1 MDIIKKILNNIE
13 EIIVVPLVGTMA
25 AVIILQVIFRYI
37 VKGSLPWSEELAR
50 YLMVWVTF
58 VGASIG
64 VKKGAH
70 VGIEAFVL
78 ILPPKAKTF
87 VKYLGIIISIVFC
100 IIVLNASLGIV
111 HRQIISHQV
120 SPAMR
125 IPMWWAYGAIPVGT
139 FLMTIRFIQSLF
151 KIKAVKAETE
161 NQLWV

>member
-1 MDIIKKILNNIE
+1 MNIIKKILNNIE

-25 AVIILQVIFRYI
+25 TVIILQVVFRYI

-70 VGIEAFVL
+70 VGIEAFIM
-78 ILPPKAKTF
+78 ILPKKANTF
-87 VKYLGIIISIVFC
+87 MKYLGIIISIVFC
-100 IIVLNASLGIV
+100 IVVLSASIGIL

-161 NQLWV
+161 NQLWE

>member
-1 MDIIKKILNNIE
+1 
-13 EIIVVPLVGTMA
+13 
-25 AVIILQVIFRYI
+25 
-37 VKGSLPWSEELAR
+37 
-50 YLMVWVTF
+50 MVWVTF

-64 VKKGAH
+64 VKRGAH
-70 VGIEAFVL
+70 VGVEAFVL
-78 ILPPKAKTF
+78 ILPKKAKTL

-100 IIVLNASLGIV
+100 IVVLGVSLGIL
-111 HRQIISHQV
+111 HRQIIGHQV

-151 KIKAVKAETE
+151 KNRAAKTETG